1 MLPSQAWF
9 RSPVTVFHFS
19 LLSQPSFAIYQHPE
33 LRIICSEATIWR
45 GTNYSYIQVKN
56 VVPNY
61 SPSGSPPRWR
71 ILFAPALAGLCII
84 FKFFSSILGSWWA
97 FRLNLKEPV
106 ATRLSPK
113 LSLRTAVADMPCSIM
128 SVPQALKKPAVNPPA
143 VSSKHHPWQFVHMLL
158 NSDTSQHYSCCLG
171 KAEGSS
177 VSLAWMH
184 MGKTQC
190 KEGLLQEWP

>member
-84 FKFFSSILGSWWA
+84 FKFFFLHPWVLVSFQIKSQRASCYQT
-97 FRLNLKEPV
+97 F
-106 ATRLSPK
+106 S
-113 LSLRTAVADMPCSIM
+113 
-128 SVPQALKKPAVNPPA
+128 QA
-143 VSSKHHPWQFVHMLL
+143 VSA
-158 NSDTSQHYSCCLG
+158 NSSCWHALQHYVS
-171 KAEGSS
+171 APGS
-177 VSLAWMH
+177 
-184 MGKTQC
+184 
-190 KEGLLQEWP
+190 KEASSESSSSQL